1 MTTTTSTSTRAT
13 MLDEDNMII
22 DGVEI
27 MRGMPVRYDIEAY
40 GFIAVGNG
48 LIDWNQYKGFYIYQ
62 KWTNHGIWILQEHC
76 KFVEENGR
84 VVVKYVMP

>member
-1 MTTTTSTSTRAT
+1 

-40 GFIAVGNG
+40 G
-48 LIDWNQYKGFYIYQ
+48 LIEWDESKRFCIYQ
-62 KWTNHGIWILQEHC
+62 KWTNHRIWILEQYC
-76 KFVEENGR
+76 RFTEENGR
-84 VVVKYVMP
+84 VLVKYMMP